1 MAVFGHLRR
10 AARVILPDVKVQL
23 KPLSNQVVVITGAT
37 SGIGLAT
44 ARMAAKRGAK
54 LVLAA
59 RNEEAL
65 QQLAGEITAAGGEAL
80 AVPTDVTKKQDVAN
94 LADAAVSRFGD
105 FDTWVNDAG
114 GSIYGLI
121 RNVPVEEERKLFEL
135 NYWGVVYGARVAAD
149 YLRDRGGAIINIGS
163 VASDRSIPLQS
174 AYSAS
179 KHAVKAF
186 TDALRVELEKEGAPV
201 SVTLIK
207 PTAIDTP
214 FFRHAKTYM
223 DAQPVEPSPMY
234 APELVAKAIL
244 CAAENPMRDLLVG
257 DKAPLESWMGRFF
270 PALGDKFVKK
280 TMFEG
285 QKSDRRP
292 QPGENRI
299 FQGPS
304 SELRERGGYDEV
316 TTMEHSVY
324 TEAAMRP
331 LLTGAVTM
339 GICAAAVAAVL
350 MGSGKKGWF

>member
-1 MAVFGHLRR
+1 M
-10 AARVILPDVKVQL
+10 
-23 KPLSNQVVVITGAT
+23 VITGAT
-37 SGIGLAT
+37 SGIGLST

-59 RNEEAL
+59 RNGDAL
-65 QQLAGEITAAGGEAL
+65 MQLAGEFEGMGVEAVP
-80 AVPTDVTKKQDVAN
+80 VPTDVTRRDDVVA
-94 LADAAVSRFGD
+94 LADAAVARFGE

-135 NYWGVVYGARVAAD
+135 NYWGVVYGSRIAAD
-149 YLRDRGGAIINIGS
+149 YLRQRGGAIINIGS

-186 TDALRVELEKEGAPV
+186 TDALRVELKKEGAPV

-214 FFRHAKTYM
+214 FFRHARTYM
-223 DAQPVEPSPMY
+223 EAQPVEPSPMY

-244 CAAENPMRDLLVG
+244 HAAETPVRDLLVG
-257 DKAPLESWMGRFF
+257 DKAPLESWMGRIF
-270 PALGDKFVKK
+270 PGLGDKYANA
-280 TMFEG
+280 TMFDG

-292 QPGENRI
+292 QPGENRV

-304 SELRERGGYDEV
+304 SELRERGNYDDV
-316 TTMEHSVY
+316 HTMETSVY

-331 LLTGAVTM
+331 MLAGAVTM
-339 GICAAAVAAVL
+339 GICAAAVAVL
-350 MGSGKKGWF
+350 LSSGKKGWF